1 MNNTE
6 ILIILEK
13 KKFFSIAIFCLIVA
27 NKGRKKKALHLGL
40 YYTASEVFSL
50 AGNLE
55 ALV

>member
-27 NKGRKKKALHLGL
+27 NKGRKKKGITFGALLHCQ
-40 YYTASEVFSL
+40 
-50 AGNLE
+50 
-55 ALV
+55 